1 MAQTIFPNK
10 IGRVGG
16 FDETA
21 FDTDGF
27 DTVTIATQVFEP
39 SVSTAKQTIYP
50 DIVGGTTTAGF
61 DSDAFDNDAF
71 DITARS
77 SDTQVFNPTLVETGV
92 STAPVEDTGGG
103 SGGRR
108 QDYAPIGG
116 FIRWGKKRKKKPE
129 QVKEVVSAVRQVV
142 RQAKKA
148 DIAPTMLIA
157 PEIDYTEVATQI
169 LANERLVDLRKL
181 EIQAFA
187 QLVESALIEL
197 DDEEVLLMVA

>member
-21 FDTDGF
+21 FNADAF
-27 DTVTIATQVFEP
+27 DTVTIATEVFEP
-39 SVSTAKQTIYP
+39 
-50 DIVGGTTTAGF
+50 IVGDAFQIIVPDFIGGVTTAGF
-61 DSDAFDNDAF
+61 DSDAFDNTGF
-71 DITARS
+71 DTTDRVG
-77 SDTQVFNPTLVETGV
+77 DTQVFEPTVASTGK
-92 STAPVEDTGGG
+92 SSAQQDTGAG
-103 SGGRR
+103 SGGSR

-116 FIRWGKKRKKKPE
+116 FIKWGKKRKKKPE
-129 QVKEVVSAVRQVV
+129 QVKEVISAVKQVV

-169 LANERLVDLRKL
+169 LANDRLVDLRKL

-187 QLVESALIEL
+187 QLVERALIEL
-197 DDEEVLLMVA
+197 DDEDVILMVA

>member
-21 FDTDGF
+21 FNTDAF
-27 DTVTIATQVFEP
+27 DTVTIATEVFEP
-39 SVSTAKQTIYP
+39 
-50 DIVGGTTTAGF
+50 IVGDAFQIIVPDFIGGVTTAGF
-61 DSDAFDNDAF
+61 DSDAFDNTGF
-71 DITARS
+71 DTTDSVGDTIVYGPTVASTGKS
-77 SDTQVFNPTLVETGV
+77 SAQQ
-92 STAPVEDTGGG
+92 DTGAG
-103 SGGRR
+103 SGSRR

-116 FIRWGKKRKKKPE
+116 FIKWGKKRKKKKRE
-129 QVKEVVSAVRQVV
+129 EIKEVVSAVRQVV

-148 DIAPTMLIA
+148 DIAPTILIA
-157 PEIDYTEVATQI
+157 PEIDYTDVAAQI

-187 QLVESALIEL
+187 QLVERALIEL
-197 DDEEVLLMVA
+197 DDEEILLMVA

>member
-21 FDTDGF
+21 FNTDAF
-27 DTVTIATQVFEP
+27 DTVTIATEVFEP
-39 SVSTAKQTIYP
+39 
-50 DIVGGTTTAGF
+50 IVGDAFQIIVPDFIGGVTTAGF
-61 DSDAFDNDAF
+61 DSDAFDNTGF
-71 DITARS
+71 DTTDSVGDTVVYGPTVASTGKS
-77 SDTQVFNPTLVETGV
+77 SAQQ
-92 STAPVEDTGGG
+92 DTGAG
-103 SGGRR
+103 SGGSR

-129 QVKEVVSAVRQVV
+129 QVKEVISAVKQVV

-148 DIAPTMLIA
+148 DIAPTILIA
-157 PEIDYTEVATQI
+157 PEIDYTDVAAQI

-187 QLVESALIEL
+187 QLVERALIEL
-197 DDEEVLLMVA
+197 DDEEILLMVA